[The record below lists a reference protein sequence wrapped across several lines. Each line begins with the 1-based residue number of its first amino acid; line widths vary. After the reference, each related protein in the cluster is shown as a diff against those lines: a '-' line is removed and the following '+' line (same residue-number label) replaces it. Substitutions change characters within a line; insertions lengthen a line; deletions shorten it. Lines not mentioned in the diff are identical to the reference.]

1 MIKRECNDKGCNKIK
16 EISVTMEKKYQYFL
30 IILLWIVFFACPLLA
45 KDIYVTGITKIT
57 MRTDAGVEHKI
68 VAMLKS
74 GTKLEIIEYRNDWSK
89 VRTDRGKTGWVLSR
103 FLSEKIPAALLVDEL
118 RKENLNLISKL
129 KEVKQENTKLI
140 NENVRLAQVEGKYS
154 ELKQK
159 SASFLKLDK
168 EYKKISE
175 QSEIQKHQIKKL
187 ENSLNSDEKLWF
199 LSGGGIF
206 IVGLCFGL
214 STRKKKK
221 SSLL

>member
-1 MIKRECNDKGCNKIK
+1 
-16 EISVTMEKKYQYFL
+16 MEKKYQYFL

>member
-1 MIKRECNDKGCNKIK
+1 MIKDVIKIK
-16 EISVTMEKKYQYFL
+16 EISVTMKRKYQYFL